1 MYKSFLLVSSFFIL
15 NWSFAQNDNLNN
27 HIEVHSDKRI
37 DYLVEI
43 ERKTDQIDG
52 YRLQI
57 CLDSNKDIVEEA
69 RNKFLK
75 LYPFTDTDITFDNP
89 HFNLKV
95 GNFRSRIEAE
105 KIKREVFGEF
115 VICIIHDELINLPR
129 ID

>member
-75 LYPFTDTDITFDNP
+75 LYPFTDSDITFDNP